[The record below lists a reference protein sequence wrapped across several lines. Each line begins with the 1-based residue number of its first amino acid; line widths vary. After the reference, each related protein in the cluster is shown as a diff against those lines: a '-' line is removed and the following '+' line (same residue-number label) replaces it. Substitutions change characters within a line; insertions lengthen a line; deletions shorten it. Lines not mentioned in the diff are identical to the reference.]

1 METVESI
8 VLKEEEVDDIIALI
22 NDFSGYDFSE
32 YSRPSLLRRMQRFV
46 TINKITNL
54 SVFQDELI
62 ENSQL
67 LNNLIEELTVN
78 VTEMFRDPLFFTTI
92 KNDILTELEKLSHIK
107 IWHAGCSTG
116 EEVYSMMILLHE
128 KKLLEKSIV
137 YATDINQTVLSKA
150 REGKYSLE
158 NMKEYAANYKS
169 FDTNGDFNA
178 YFDVKDGAAQVK
190 SFLKEKVIFSAHN
203 LVSEGVF
210 NQFDL
215 IVCRNVLIYFNKQL
229 QDQVF
234 IKFYNSLNTGG
245 FLAIG
250 SKETL
255 QFSPIDKQ
263 MDVVNQKW
271 KIWRKKVS

>member
-271 KIWRKKVS
+271 KIWRKKAS

>member
-178 YFDVKDGAAQVK
+178 YFDVKDGVAHVK
-190 SFLKEKVIFSAHN
+190 SLLKEKVIFSAHN

-271 KIWRKKVS
+271 KIWRKKAS